1 MIVQIRQATGDDI
14 PHLARFQTEAYGGY
28 NEVLY
33 DGLIPGQSIESL
45 VQPQFAQPDTTPF
58 YENHWVAMYDGQ
70 VVGGIHAF
78 AMKDM
83 EKFPRDP
90 LVPEARHAMAEEYL
104 HHLPAPDTYYIHALA
119 VYPEFRGKGI
129 ATILLSLGLKHAEN
143 EGFAECSLYVFAENT
158 SAVALY
164 KKYGFKVANRYRIT
178 EHPLLYY
185 SGDTLL
191 MTCAVPHYNKQA
203 GGR

>member
-1 MIVQIRQATGDDI
+1 MKVQIRQATDDDI

-33 DGLIPGQSIESL
+33 DGLVPGQSIESL
-45 VQPQFAQPDTTPF
+45 VQPQFAQPNTTPF
-58 YENHWVAMYDGQ
+58 YENHWVAMYDSQ
-70 VVGGIHAF
+70 VAGGIHAF

-90 LVPEARHAMAEEYL
+90 LVPEARLAIAEEYL
-104 HHLPAPDTYYIHALA
+104 HYLPIPESYYIHVLA
-119 VYPEFRGKGI
+119 VYPEFRSKGI

-143 EGFAECSLYVFAENT
+143 EGFAECSLHVFAENAP
-158 SAVALY
+158 AVALY
-164 KKYGFKVANRYRIT
+164 KKYNFKVTNRYLPT

-185 SGDTLL
+185 SGDALL
-191 MTCAVPHYNKQA
+191 MTCAVPHYNIQA